1 MADQQR
7 TPRNPMK
14 TIELTQLSPE
24 LSGTI
29 QNVQQE
35 DFVVIINGKPGGH
48 LLWFADE
55 EDAFDH
61 QFTASP
67 QFRHRMNDARE
78 RFAQGKG
85 ISLEDVRAQL
95 GA

>member
-1 MADQQR
+1 
-7 TPRNPMK
+7 MK
-14 TIELTQLSPE
+14 TIELTQLAPE
-24 LSGTI
+24 LSGPI
-29 QNVQQE
+29 QKVQQE

-48 LLWFADE
+48 LLWFPDE
-55 EDAFDH
+55 DDAFDH
-61 QFTASP
+61 QFTATP
-67 QFRHRMNDARE
+67 EFRKRVKDARQ